1 MVESLETFKNN
12 NSSSR
17 VTNKQVYDLLYELK
31 TEVKVMSEKL
41 DNEIKKIE
49 DHEQRIRKIEETI
62 WRSAWV
68 TSLVTAL
75 ITACAT
81 AVVVAMSTGKL

>member
-1 MVESLETFKNN
+1 MTTQNENN
-12 NSSSR
+12 TTR
-17 VTNKQVYDLLYELK
+17 VTNKQVYDILYELK

-41 DNEIKKIE
+41 DNQIKKVE
-49 DHEQRIRKIEETI
+49 DHEVRIRKVEETL
-62 WRSAWV
+62 WRSAWI

-81 AVVVAMSTGKL
+81 AIVVAMSTGKL

>member
-1 MVESLETFKNN
+1 MSEYDNN
-12 NSSSR
+12 NNNTQGR

-31 TEVKVMSEKL
+31 TEVKVMSQKL

-49 DHEQRIRKIEETI
+49 DHETRIRKIEETI
-62 WRSAWV
+62 WRSAWI

-75 ITACAT
+75 ITAGAT
-81 AVVVAMSTGKL
+81 GIVVSVLTSGQ

>member
-1 MVESLETFKNN
+1 MAPQNPQSP
-12 NSSSR
+12 R

-49 DHEQRIRKIEETI
+49 DHETRIRKIEETI

-81 AVVVAMSTGKL
+81 AIVVALVTGQA

>member
-1 MVESLETFKNN
+1 MAPQNN
-12 NSSSR
+12 NAAR
-17 VTNKQVYDLLYELK
+17 ITNKQVYDLLYELK

-49 DHEQRIRKIEETI
+49 DHETRIRKIEETI

-81 AVVVAMSTGKL
+81 AIVVALVTGQ

>member
-1 MVESLETFKNN
+1 MTTSNNNN
-12 NSSSR
+12 NSVR

-49 DHEQRIRKIEETI
+49 DHELRIRKIEEAV
-62 WRSAWV
+62 WRSAWA
-68 TSLVTAL
+68 TSL
-75 ITACAT
+75 ITALVTSGAT
-81 AVVVAMSTGKL
+81 AIVITMLNGQ